1 MRILL
6 ILSFYFSIQLVHGAE
21 SCTNISIDTSY
32 MPKNNNQNEHN
43 WCVFWTGADL
53 YSYYEKEPLSSY
65 DMALQ
70 YFNND
75 LVRDEDIND
84 YTNIGANM
92 SAALIIA
99 QQGKGLCLESQT
111 NYTNSDWAELS
122 VVFKK
127 ISSTDKK
134 LAQII
139 CQNNLQSALPQAVVP
154 ANILKILDKLTGDK
168 RAAALLDVT
177 CGKRHQLGKYGVGS
191 RTVENFPPEKI
202 MDKLDALLTQNNPAS
217 VSYDWDFIKNPKTYI
232 AKEANHSSTI
242 IGRRF
247 NPETLECEYKI
258 KDSAGNRCPKNS
270 PYECDKTT
278 GTIWVPKTNLQKNI
292 YEVNW
297 LVKAK

>member
-1 MRILL
+1 MWFIY
-6 ILSFYFSIQLVHGAE
+6 ISIQVAYGAE
-21 SCTNISIDTSY
+21 SCSTISIDTSH
-32 MPKNNNQNEHN
+32 MPKNNNQNQHN

-53 YSYYEKEPLSSY
+53 YSFYEKESLSSY

-75 LVRDEDIND
+75 FVRDESIKD

-111 NYTNSDWAELS
+111 NYTKSDWAELS
-122 VVFKK
+122 VVFKE
-127 ISSTDKK
+127 IASTDKK

-139 CQNNLQSALPQAVVP
+139 CQNNLQSALPQSVVP
-154 ANILKILDKLTGDK
+154 SNVLKILDKLEGDK

-177 CGKRHQLGKYGVGS
+177 CGLRHQLNKYGVGS
-191 RTVENFPPEKI
+191 RSIENFPPEKI
-202 MDKLDALLTQNNPAS
+202 MDKLDALLDQNNPAS
-217 VSYDWDFIKNPKTYI
+217 ISYDWDFIKNPKSYI

-247 NPETLECEYKI
+247 NSETLECEYKI
-258 KDSAGNRCPKNS
+258 KDSAGNRCPKKS
-270 PYECDKTT
+270 MYECDKST
-278 GTIWVPKTNLQKNI
+278 GTIWVPKSNLKKNI